1 LRFLTN
7 DKKIEINKKKTLNGN
22 AEGSKEIPIKKQ
34 ICPRKIYFFD
44 LKKLDR

>member
-1 LRFLTN
+1 LPLLTN
-7 DKKIEINKKKTLNGN
+7 DKKIEINRKKTLKGN

-34 ICPRKIYFFD
+34 ICPKKIYFFD